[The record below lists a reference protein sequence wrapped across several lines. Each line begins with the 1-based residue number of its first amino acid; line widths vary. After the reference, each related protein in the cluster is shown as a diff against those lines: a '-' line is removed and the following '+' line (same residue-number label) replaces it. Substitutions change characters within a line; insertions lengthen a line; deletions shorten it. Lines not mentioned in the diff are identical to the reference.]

1 MKFDH
6 ASNMNNTTISEKEGS
21 WRMTMMIKDNHPFVH
36 IDFVNM
42 KPSVYKE
49 LKFAVEDLKYFLA
62 CMGYPYLFG
71 VLKIQDYKMKKFT
84 ERLGFKEIAHTNE
97 GGRVM
102 VIETDIKEVNDN
114 G

>member
-1 MKFDH
+1 
-6 ASNMNNTTISEKEGS
+6 MNLTTISEKEGV
-21 WRMTMMIKDNHPFVH
+21 WRITMMIKDNHPFVH
-36 IDFVNM
+36 IENVDL
-42 KPSVYKE
+42 KPSTYKN

-71 VLKIQDYKMKKFT
+71 VHSKENTTLKKFA
-84 ERLGFKEIAHTNE
+84 ERLGFKEIAYTNE

-102 VIETDIKEVNDN
+102 VIETDMKEVNDN